1 MCGLC
6 VSWITLTR
14 TPLGRSTPPGAVPL
28 ARMSRRRLDT
38 LLAERG
44 LAGSR
49 TSAAASVRA
58 GLVRVGAD
66 GRRAEKPGQLVS
78 EDAKLAVEERPRY
91 VSRGGA
97 KLENAIRA
105 LGLDVEGRSCLD
117 VGASTG
123 GFTDCLLR
131 HGAAR
136 VIALDVGYGQ
146 LDWGLRQDP
155 RVDVLERTNAR
166 HLGAEDL
173 PHRPELATVD
183 VSFISLTKV
192 LPAIAACLAPRGE
205 IVALVKP
212 QFELRRERVGKGG
225 VVRDPGDRR
234 VAVVAVA
241 RAAREIGLGVLGF
254 APSGVRGPK
263 GNLET
268 FIHCALDRAGIEDL
282 ESAVEGVDL

>member
-1 MCGLC
+1 
-6 VSWITLTR
+6 
-14 TPLGRSTPPGAVPL
+14 
-28 ARMSRRRLDT
+28 MSRRRLDT

-58 GLVRVGAD
+58 GRVRVGAD
-66 GRRAEKPGQLVS
+66 GRRAEKPGQLVA
-78 EDAKLAVEERPRY
+78 EDAELAVDERPRY

-105 LGLDVEGRSCLD
+105 LGLDVRGCSCLD

-123 GFTDCLLR
+123 GFTDCLLQ

-136 VIALDVGYGQ
+136 VVAVDVGYGQ

-155 RVDVLERTNAR
+155 RVDVMERANAR
-166 HLGAEDL
+166 HLRAEHL
-173 PHRPELATVD
+173 PYRPELATVD

-192 LPAIAACLAPRGE
+192 LPAIASCLAPGGE
-205 IVALVKP
+205 VVALVKP
-212 QFELRRERVGKGG
+212 QFELRPERVGKGG
-225 VVRDPGDRR
+225 VVRDPADRR
-234 VAVVAVA
+234 DAVVAVA
-241 RAAREIGLGVLGF
+241 RAAREIGLGVLRL
-254 APSGVRGPK
+254 APSGVAGPK

-268 FIHCALDRAGIEDL
+268 FVHCAHDRAGIEDL
-282 ESAVEGVDL
+282 MSAVEEVDV